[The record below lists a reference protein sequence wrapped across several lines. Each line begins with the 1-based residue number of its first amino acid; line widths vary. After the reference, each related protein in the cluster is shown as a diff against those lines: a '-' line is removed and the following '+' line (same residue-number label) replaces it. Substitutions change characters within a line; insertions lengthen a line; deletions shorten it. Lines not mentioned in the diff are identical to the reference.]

1 MLIKRAFWAPLP
13 LLLFMACGSQSPIDQ
28 LKAQLNQYPQ
38 YSVILEDMKE
48 DGNFIIDYYHRY
60 KVVYAE
66 KPEAE
71 EQNYKSELG
80 NWVKVTRAEFDK
92 YKNYLGM
99 VILSK
104 SAEGQVSDSQYPPG
118 YQYVGDSR
126 YGNWRQ
132 DSRGGSFWE
141 FYGKYAFFSHIFGGF
156 GRPIYRS
163 DWNTYRDYRSS
174 GRPYFGRNKE
184 YGTNGSVTKR
194 TNKNFFERRQ
204 QRDRARK
211 ARFSER
217 VRQRT
222 RRSSMSTFR
231 RRSGGFGK

>member
-1 MLIKRAFWAPLP
+1 MLV
-13 LLLFMACGSQSPIDQ
+13 LLMSCGSQAPLDR
-28 LKAQLNQYPQ
+28 LKAQLDQYPE

-48 DGNFIIDYYHRY
+48 DGNFIKDYYHRY
-60 KVVYAE
+60 KVVYSE
-66 KPEAE
+66 KPDAE
-71 EQNYKSELG
+71 EQSTRSEISD
-80 NWVKVTRAEFDK
+80 WFRVTRNEFDK

-104 SAEGQVSDSQYPPG
+104 SADGQVSNSQYPPG

-132 DSRGGSFWE
+132 DGRGNSFWE
-141 FYGKYAFFSHIFGGF
+141 FYGKYAFFSHVFRSF
-156 GRPIYRS
+156 SRPIYRS
-163 DWNTYRDYRSS
+163 DWNSYRDSRAAR
-174 GRPYFGRNKE
+174 RPYFGRNKE

-194 TNKNFFERRQ
+194 TNKNFFERRR
-204 QRDRARK
+204 QRDVARK